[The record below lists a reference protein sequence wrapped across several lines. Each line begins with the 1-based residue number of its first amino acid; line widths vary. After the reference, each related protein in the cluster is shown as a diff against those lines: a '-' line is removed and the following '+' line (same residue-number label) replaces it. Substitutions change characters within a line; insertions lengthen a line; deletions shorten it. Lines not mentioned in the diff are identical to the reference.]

1 MKSAMPTVV
10 LVHGAWNG
18 PWAWDEVRR
27 YLDLARITSATAA
40 LPSVGENTGKLG
52 GLADD
57 VAAVSAVLDEL
68 SGPFVL
74 VGHSYSGV
82 PVTEVAAARE
92 DVTHVVYMSAFAIP
106 PGTSMLDALGGPPP
120 EWWIFAEDGETTM
133 PDNPGAMLFSE
144 CAPAVMD
151 GAIAKLRPHSAR
163 SVREP
168 LRAAGYGEKPATY
181 VISERDATLPP
192 DMAKDSQNRSGRDRF
207 PGRRPSSHAQPPC
220 RASPHPGRNRR
231 AYHARR
237 TGHVLIRRFVTTRR
251 AGADGCGKARRRAH
265 PAPTASTPPASPA
278 L

>member
-1 MKSAMPTVV
+1 MESAMPTVV

-27 YLDLARITSATAA
+27 YLDLARIASATAA

-52 GLADD
+52 GLAND
-57 VAAVSAVLDEL
+57 VLAVSAVLDEL

-82 PVTEVAAARE
+82 PVTEVATARE
-92 DVTHVVYMSAFAIP
+92 DVTHVVYVSAFAIP
-106 PGTSMLDALGGPPP
+106 AGTSMLDALGGPPP

-133 PDNPGAMLFSE
+133 PDNPGAKLFSE

-168 LRAAGYGEKPATY
+168 LRAAGYGDKPATY
-181 VISERDATLPP
+181 VISERDAILPP
-192 DMAKDSQNRSGRDRF
+192 DMQQQIARLAQAATVSLDADHHPMLS
-207 PGRRPSSHAQPPC
+207 RPAEL
-220 RASPHPGRNRR
+220 ALILAGIV
-231 AYHARR
+231 AR
-237 TGHVLIRRFVTTRR
+237 TAPAELTT
-251 AGADGCGKARRRAH
+251 
-265 PAPTASTPPASPA
+265 S
-278 L
+278 